1 MSSIKGFFNRQKIAE
16 AIQAYV
22 PADAIVAPQ
31 ELSRTQMKYT
41 ITFAEAGTFPAVL
54 ILDYN
59 TDGTTTIE
67 KSRGK
72 NKAYSEKLGDFVA
85 EQSRVRLF
93 DTDTLYFE
101 TISDDQF
108 DTLVDYLTGCNVTL
122 STKVVGNGNKYTFSG
137 EYGDTLHATRY
148 NNGAILFQ
156 GCPSIT
162 FNNAIDILADIFPSN
177 VILVGLTKYYKLDFD
192 PDDLKSELYN
202 VCPNL
207 AGKITN
213 DIENV
218 MLPSIGLRRAIPN
231 GLTDYGYLCFSVL
244 RGLEGIIKTIFKGK
258 GVIVP
263 AKSGFANIMRYE
275 ETTRV
280 ASVDPSKVGLFTDV
294 AERERVEK
302 LYALLYQNRHRIFHY
317 DTMTPIVLSKEDAID
332 VLEETLKT
340 INNAY

>member
-1 MSSIKGFFNRQKIAE
+1 MSSVKGFFNRQKIAE
-16 AIQAYV
+16 TIQAYV

-31 ELSRTQMKYT
+31 VISKTQMKYT
-41 ITFAEAGTFPAVL
+41 ITFAESGTLPAVL

-85 EQSRVRLF
+85 EQTRVRLF

-108 DTLVDYLTGCNVTL
+108 DTLVDYMTGCNVTL
-122 STKVVGNGNKYTFSG
+122 SSKVVGNGNKYTFSG

-231 GLTDYGYLCFSVL
+231 GLTDYSYLCFSVL
-244 RGLEGIIKTIFKGK
+244 RGLEGIIKTIFKDK

-263 AKSGFANIMRYE
+263 AKPGFANIMRYE
-275 ETTRV
+275 EATRV

-294 AERERVEK
+294 VERERVEK

-317 DTMTPIVLSKEDAID
+317 DTMTPIILSKEDAID

-340 INNAY
+340 INDAY